1 MTAKEFIEQR
11 IQNEWGGKV
20 YLGFYE
26 DEEIDMFEMMELYA
40 KSKSQDSDSLPCVS
54 ESKPFDIHNCINE
67 VCDAVHARFHL
78 YGQTAK
84 GDGSFRWRVKQAI
97 DKMLY
102 SR

>member
-1 MTAKEFIEQR
+1 MKRSEIRVKAKDFIKTNLDHFTSIRKAE
-11 IQNEWGGKV
+11 V
-20 YLGFYE
+20 E
-26 DEEIDMFEMMELYA
+26 DMLTDFGERLATNDGSA
-40 KSKSQDSDSLPCVS
+40 DVS
-54 ESKPFDIHNCINE
+54 ESKSFDIHNCINE